1 MLELIAKGSKIAIVN
16 IVPKIIIIIDKMSDK
31 IKNSAE
37 KWKFK
42 RK

>member
-1 MLELIAKGSKIAIVN
+1 MLELISKIAIVN

-31 IKNSAE
+31 IKNLAE